1 MHHIIGGFIVG
12 AAFGQTT
19 RKVVWR
25 PLLRTV
31 IKGGIVVAREA
42 NSLSATVREEAKSL
56 YEEAKAELG
65 EAGTSWAEESAT
77 YREPRSTKPEA

>member
-1 MHHIIGGFIVG
+1 MHHIIGGFIAG

-25 PLLRTV
+25 PLLRNV

-42 NSLSATVREEAKSL
+42 SSATTALRQEALSL
-56 YEEAKAELG
+56 YEEAKAELD
-65 EAGTSWAEESAT
+65 EQKPNA
-77 YREPRSTKPEA
+77 PEA

>member
-1 MHHIIGGFIVG
+1 MHHIIGGFILG

-25 PLLRTV
+25 PLVRNV

-42 NSLSATVREEAKSL
+42 SSATATLRQEAVSI
-56 YEEAKAELG
+56 YEEAKAELDQQTPK
-65 EAGTSWAEESAT
+65 A
-77 YREPRSTKPEA
+77 PEA

>member
-1 MHHIIGGFIVG
+1 MHQIIGGFILG

-25 PLLRTV
+25 PLLRNV

-42 NSLSATVREEAKSL
+42 SSVTTTLRQEAVSL
-56 YEEAKAELG
+56 YEEAKAEL
-65 EAGTSWAEESAT
+65 EQQTPK
-77 YREPRSTKPEA
+77 EPGV

>member
-1 MHHIIGGFIVG
+1 MHQIIGGFILG

-31 IKGGIVVAREA
+31 IKGGLIVAREA
-42 NSLSATVREEAKSL
+42 NCVTTAMREEAKSL
-56 YEEAKAELG
+56 YAEAKAELD
-65 EAGTSWAEESAT
+65 EAEISPAAESPTSRKRTSKK
-77 YREPRSTKPEA
+77 SEA